1 MAKIERNEIVSRLRN
16 LINASRAIIGTS
28 AGIGIA
34 AKCQAYAGADLIVV
48 DNSARFRM
56 AGYGSYGGNFAYKN
70 STDMLYRQ
78 ACDILPLVTDVPV
91 IAGVTAAEPL
101 RDIHT
106 VINDMSEMGFSGICN
121 SPSVG
126 WYDPKNAKNLKKLG
140 LGYDQ
145 EVRMIAY
152 AHQRDLLTVAV
163 CYDAGQAREMASAG
177 ADIIVAE
184 IGLTEGGMIG
194 AKALMPFEEARSLIQ
209 IICDAARGVRQDV
222 IVLCHGGLLS
232 TPAAVSKMLNAL
244 NGVNGF
250 LGGSATDRLPMEQG
264 IVRTAE
270 GFKAT
275 RLYGFGEN
283 GCIS

>member
-1 MAKIERNEIVSRLRN
+1 MAKIERNEIVSRLWK
-16 LINASRAIIGTS
+16 LIDANRAIIGTS

-34 AKCQAYAGADLIVV
+34 AKCHAYAGADLIVV

-78 ACDILPLVTDVPV
+78 ARDILPLVADVPV
-91 IAGVTAAEPL
+91 IAGVTAAEPF

-106 VINDMSEMGFSGICN
+106 VISDMKEMGFSGICN

-126 WYDPKNAKNLKKLG
+126 WYDSKNARNLTKLG

-145 EVRMIAY
+145 EVHMIAY
-152 AHQRDLLTVAV
+152 AHQQDLLTAAI
-163 CYDAGQAREMASAG
+163 CYNAEQAREMACAG

-184 IGLTEGGMIG
+184 IGLTGGGMIG
-194 AKALMPFEEARSLIQ
+194 AKALMPFEEARGLIQ
-209 IICDAARGVRQDV
+209 TICDAARDVREDV

-232 TPAAVSKMLNAL
+232 TPEAVSKMLNAL

-250 LGGSATDRLPMEQG
+250 LGGSATDRIPMEQG

-270 GFKAT
+270 GFKAA
-275 RLYGFGEN
+275 RLYGG
-283 GCIS
+283 GHR